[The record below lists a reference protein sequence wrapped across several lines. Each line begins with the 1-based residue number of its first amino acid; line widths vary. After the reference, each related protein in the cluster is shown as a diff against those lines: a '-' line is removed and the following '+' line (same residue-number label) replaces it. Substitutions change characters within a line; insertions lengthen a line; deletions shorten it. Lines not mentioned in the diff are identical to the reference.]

1 MLGPPLIKPDPQS
14 FVALLAVELPLLCR
28 LPFGLIPHP
37 LPTLR
42 SLFPLKFLLLY
53 LVLQLALSNTQLAR
67 NVTKD
72 RAPTEDDAI
81 SRLC

>member
-1 MLGPPLIKPDPQS
+1 MGPPLIKPDPQS

-53 LVLQLALSNTQLAR
+53 LVLQLALSNSGKLRDLLRQVFQLEA
-67 NVTKD
+67 
-72 RAPTEDDAI
+72 
-81 SRLC
+81 LCRMGPI

>member
-1 MLGPPLIKPDPQS
+1 MKDRVGSSPNKPDPQS

-28 LPFGLIPHP
+28 LPFGLISHP

-53 LVLQLALSNTQLAR
+53 LVLLSVDVPFDVARPATDRLAPLR
-67 NVTKD
+67 
-72 RAPTEDDAI
+72 R
-81 SRLC
+81 

>member
-1 MLGPPLIKPDPQS
+1 MGPPLIKPDPQS

-53 LVLQLALSNTQLAR
+53 LVLQLALSNSGKLRDLLRQVFQLEALYR
-67 NVTKD
+67 MG
-72 RAPTEDDAI
+72 PI
-81 SRLC
+81 